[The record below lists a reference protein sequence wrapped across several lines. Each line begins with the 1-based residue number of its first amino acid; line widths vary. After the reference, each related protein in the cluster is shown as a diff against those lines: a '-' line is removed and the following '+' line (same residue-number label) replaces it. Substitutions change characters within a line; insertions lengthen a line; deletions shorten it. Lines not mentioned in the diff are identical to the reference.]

1 MIKLN
6 RMSAKARALS
16 LGASACA
23 LAFVT
28 SAHAQEAAPAPA
40 PVEAQ
45 EVETAMPA
53 LWKVADEDTT
63 IYLFGTVHVLP
74 EGVAWY
80 RGPIADAFDASDILV
95 TEIEMTPES
104 MAATQNLVMTKG
116 VLPEGETLRGM
127 LNEEQRAAYEAALA
141 RVELPPAAFDRFE
154 PWYGAMMMTMLPLLK
169 QGYSTDAGVEAVLD
183 TKAGETLERGAL
195 ETVEEQLSIFDNLPP
210 ETQIAFLMETVE
222 GVDDIKEM
230 LDAMV
235 AEWAEGDADELARLM
250 NEGMTDPVLAERLL
264 YARNANWAKWIDERL
279 DAPGTVFVAVG
290 AGHLAGEQSVQDK
303 LAELDIEAARVQ

>member
-1 MIKLN
+1 MKLN
-6 RMSAKARALS
+6 RLSARIRALS
-16 LGASACA
+16 LGISACT
-23 LAFVT
+23 LAVVA
-28 SAHAQEAAPAPA
+28 SVHAQEATPAPA

-45 EVETAMPA
+45 EVEVATPA

-63 IYLFGTVHVLP
+63 IYLFGTVHALP
-74 EGVAWY
+74 DGIEWYHGPVAAAL
-80 RGPIADAFDASDILV
+80 GASDILV

-104 MAATQNLVMTKG
+104 MATTQNLVMTKG

-127 LNEEQRAAYEAALA
+127 LSDEQRTAYEAALA

-154 PWYGAMMMTMLPLLK
+154 PWYGAMMLTMLPLLK
-169 QGYSTDAGVEAVLD
+169 QGYTTDAGVEAVLE
-183 TKAGETLERGAL
+183 TKASKELERGAL

-210 ETQIAFLMETVE
+210 ETQIAFLMETVDA
-222 GVDDIKEM
+222 VDEIKAM

-264 YARNANWAKWIDERL
+264 YARNANWAKWVDERL

-303 LAELDIEAARVQ
+303 LAELGIETARVQ